1 MLVVDVVESTR
12 LLEHAEDDH
21 IDRWRRLVDYVEEK
35 IVPVHGGKFV
45 KSTGDGFL
53 LAFPDCKSALDAA
66 FLIQQE
72 SSRANAKVCAE
83 RQILLRMGIEF
94 CSVFIDKNDFY
105 GRGVMRAVRLMT
117 LAGPGEIVVSAGV
130 RDRLVPSLDANIYD
144 LGDCYLK
151 HVQAPVR
158 AYRVGPPGPH
168 PKIDVGFSVGELL
181 PTIAVIPF
189 SDRSVGSDH
198 GVVGEI
204 LADELINALSV
215 SAELNVISRLST
227 TIFRDRGAGHY
238 KIASYLNAH
247 YILSGAYRIS
257 NGTLALEIEL
267 AESKSGQVVWTDRLS
282 DPLAG
287 LLSHDSEVVNRVIAA
302 VRKAII
308 VREVRRA
315 RSRPLPNV
323 ESYTLLVSSIN
334 LMHRLSRESF
344 NDAYRLLE
352 TLIERASRQATPYA
366 WLANWYVLKVQQ
378 GWSDNREKDGKLA
391 LECTRRAL
399 EADPHSSLAHT
410 IDGFVHTNLLRRLDT
425 GLECYERALENNPNE
440 ALAWLLKGTLHAFMG
455 QGLKAVDETQK
466 ALRLTPLDPHR
477 YFYDSL
483 AATACLSAHQYENAE
498 LLAIRSLN
506 TNRVHTSTLRVLA
519 SSQWLQGKHDEARES
534 AQRLMRLEPSL
545 TVSGWLA
552 RSPSAAH
559 EIGSEWAMVLRQVG
573 IPE

>member
-1 MLVVDVVESTR
+1 
-12 LLEHAEDDH
+12 
-21 IDRWRRLVDYVEEK
+21 
-35 IVPVHGGKFV
+35 
-45 KSTGDGFL
+45 
-53 LAFPDCKSALDAA
+53 
-66 FLIQQE
+66 
-72 SSRANAKVCAE
+72 
-83 RQILLRMGIEF
+83 
-94 CSVFIDKNDFY
+94 
-105 GRGVMRAVRLMT
+105 
-117 LAGPGEIVVSAGV
+117 
-130 RDRLVPSLDANIYD
+130 
-144 LGDCYLK
+144 
-151 HVQAPVR
+151 
-158 AYRVGPPGPH
+158 
-168 PKIDVGFSVGELL
+168 
-181 PTIAVIPF
+181 
-189 SDRSVGSDH
+189 
-198 GVVGEI
+198 
-204 LADELINALSV
+204 
-215 SAELNVISRLST
+215 
-227 TIFRDRGAGHY
+227 
-238 KIASYLNAH
+238 
-247 YILSGAYRIS
+247 
-257 NGTLALEIEL
+257 
-267 AESKSGQVVWTDRLS
+267 
-282 DPLAG
+282 
-287 LLSHDSEVVNRVIAA
+287 
-302 VRKAII
+302 
-308 VREVRRA
+308 
-315 RSRPLPNV
+315 
-323 ESYTLLVSSIN
+323 
-334 LMHRLSRESF
+334 MHRLSRESF

-559 EIGSEWAMVLRQVG
+559 EIGSEWATVLRQVG